1 MRLFVDTSAWLALND
16 RNDQYYSKAAAK
28 SVEIKRHRIELITS
42 EYVLDESITLIRY
55 RVSHQAAVIFGNSL
69 LNSNIVR
76 VEDVSAEDRFKAW
89 EMFKKFE
96 DKELSF
102 TDCTSFVL
110 MKNLRLQ
117 KAFTFDEHFRQMRF
131 EVF

>member
-16 RNDQYYSKAAAK
+16 RNDQYYSRAAAK
-28 SVEIKRHRIELITS
+28 STDIKRHRIELITS
-42 EYVLDESITLIRY
+42 EYILDESITLIRY

-76 VEDVSAEDRFKAW
+76 IEDVSAEDRFKAW

-117 KAFTFDEHFRQMRF
+117 KAFTFDDHFRQMRF
-131 EVF
+131 EML

>member
-16 RNDQYYSKAAAK
+16 RNDQYHSKAAAK
-28 SVEIKRHRIELITS
+28 SAEIKRHRIELITS

-76 VEDVSAEDRFKAW
+76 VEDVSVEDRFKAW

>member
-16 RNDQYYSKAAAK
+16 RNDQYYSRAAAK
-28 SVEIKRHRIELITS
+28 STDIKRHRIELITS
-42 EYVLDESITLIRY
+42 EYIIDESITLIRY

-76 VEDVSAEDRFKAW
+76 IEDVTAEDRFKAW

-117 KAFTFDEHFRQMRF
+117 KAFTFDDHFRQMRF
-131 EVF
+131 EIY

>member
-16 RNDQYYSKAAAK
+16 RNDQYYSRAAAK
-28 SVEIKRHRIELITS
+28 STDIKRHRIELITS
-42 EYVLDESITLIRY
+42 EYIIDVSITLIRY

-76 VEDVSAEDRFKAW
+76 IEDVTAEDRFKAW

-117 KAFTFDEHFRQMRF
+117 KAFTFDDHFRQMRF
-131 EVF
+131 EIY

>member
-16 RNDQYYSKAAAK
+16 RNDQYHSKAAAK
-28 SVEIKRHRIELITS
+28 SAEIKRHRIELITS

>member
-28 SVEIKRHRIELITS
+28 SAEIKRHRIELITS

-55 RVSHQAAVIFGNSL
+55 RVSHQAAVTFGNSL

-76 VEDVSAEDRFKAW
+76 VEDVSTEDRFKAW